1 MSDNLRRY
9 RAIREALIQC
19 YPDEPSDDG
28 SVPTAGHC
36 RYYQPDPQLLIVT
49 YLCSL
54 RYQTIEAVI

>member
-1 MSDNLRRY
+1 MSDNLQRY

-36 RYYQPDPQLLIVT
+36 HYYQSYQQLLIVT
-49 YLCSL
+49 PTCALFD
-54 RYQTIEAVI
+54 TKP